1 MENSVSNQ
9 NAEPIWYENNDNL
22 QELLGERRN
31 TPSLTIIDN
40 STVEKISALEKGD
53 KSVGL
58 KIKDNGGSRMVTDRR
73 QFSIPDYAPEKRSGR
88 ERRSGTDRRTRK
100 RNRGPKAIERREAFR
115 MPDKWI
121 S

>member
-1 MENSVSNQ
+1 MENSVSNH
-9 NAEPIWYENNDNL
+9 NAGLIWYENNDIL
-22 QELLGERRN
+22 QELLGESRN
-31 TPSLTIIDN
+31 KPSLTIIDN
-40 STVEKISALEKGD
+40 TTVEKISALERGE

-58 KIKDNGGSRMVTDRR
+58 KIKDNGGSRLVTDRR
-73 QFSIPDYAPEKRSGR
+73 QFTIPGYTPEKRSGR

-115 MPDKWI
+115 MSDKRI